1 MSKQRKFCY
10 SYVNVN
16 IHISSMIVL
25 ELSTMYPGS
34 RKSWEKKAMPYA
46 LSNKLSK
53 AKLANLKI
61 YIFAF
66 CVCVCNSRGF

>member
-1 MSKQRKFCY
+1 
-10 SYVNVN
+10 
-16 IHISSMIVL
+16 MIVL

-66 CVCVCNSRGF
+66 FVCV